1 MSIPRVQK
9 PPTDGSSYIINR
21 MDGDIFTMPGLRG
34 TFRFYASE
42 QQTDNRISVFG
53 WDGPADDQAF
63 HHHKKT
69 HDCFLITEGT
79 MKAYCGDQ
87 CRILSPGD
95 FCSVPPFTIHKPT
108 PLGPI
113 TRVLPLITPA
123 AWVNFFRDAS
133 IPFNGLMFP
142 EFVSAD
148 RQTSIAQMLGP
159 DFEEKYDNY
168 NEHVENP
175 PPVTPWTEA
184 DEVLPDGVVPY
195 YLKYNSGPKW
205 VLGGVSSRPFITT
218 TQSVISFPNTHHCLV
233 LLDGSVEVTLSGG
246 SPTLAH
252 AGDVIFLTAGS
263 AFSIDFKTK
272 YVRIWSYASGDGIEA
287 LIGAAGTPMKAQ
299 ALPNEALEID
309 EAKVNDACK
318 TLGIEIV

>member
-1 MSIPRVQK
+1 
-9 PPTDGSSYIINR
+9 
-21 MDGDIFTMPGLRG
+21 
-34 TFRFYASE
+34 
-42 QQTDNRISVFG
+42 
-53 WDGPADDQAF
+53 
-63 HHHKKT
+63 
-69 HDCFLITEGT
+69 
-79 MKAYCGDQ
+79 
-87 CRILSPGD
+87 
-95 FCSVPPFTIHKPT
+95 
-108 PLGPI
+108 
-113 TRVLPLITPA
+113 
-123 AWVNFFRDAS
+123 
-133 IPFNGLMFP
+133 
-142 EFVSAD
+142 
-148 RQTSIAQMLGP
+148 MLGP

-218 TQSVISFPNTHHCLV
+218 TQSGGKFAISSIESSNTYGPSVFSRQISFPNTHHCLV